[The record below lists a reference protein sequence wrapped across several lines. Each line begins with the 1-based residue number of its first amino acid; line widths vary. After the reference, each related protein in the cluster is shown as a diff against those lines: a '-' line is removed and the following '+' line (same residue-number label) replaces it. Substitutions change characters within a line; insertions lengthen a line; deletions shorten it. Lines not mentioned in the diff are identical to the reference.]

1 MEEAFK
7 QSGKHEKVMSESGV
21 RIIHHASKGRLRYA
35 NRIITR
41 ALQLAAESNINHLP
55 DNVIENA
62 IMQFQLN

>member
-1 MEEAFK
+1 
-7 QSGKHEKVMSESGV
+7 MSESGV

-62 IMQFQLN
+62 IMQFQLS